1 MSEKEGKEIEMVQIR
16 KSGGMWGSIASG
28 ANHNPSVNSGRP
40 RPTWRQLTLSPT
52 LLDTFAANHIQL
64 DPHGLTSDSFY
75 FILYNLSGQPISEVS
90 RLGNQHHATMTIDEA
105 ARRSHILHRALNRT
119 PLNVASGSGISFTL
133 NSGKEIIDAASGPS
147 VACLGHNQPEVT
159 KAILDHLNNN
169 IAYAYSGSFFT
180 NDASEE
186 LASLLLTHQ
195 PGGLSKAI
203 FVNSGSEATDAALK
217 LAVQYWHEK
226 GEKKRTHF
234 IARKQ
239 SYHGNT
245 IGALCVSGHDS
256 RREFYKDFMSSNV
269 SFVDPCYAYR
279 LKECN
284 ERDEQYAQRLAQQVE
299 DEILRVGPEH
309 VAGFIA
315 ETVSGTTL
323 GCVPA
328 VPGYFSKIR
337 DICDKYGVLLILDEV
352 RVPPGQYVLLKN
364 YNTKIATDNVRHG
377 KNRNHACLGARRWLP
392 RAGYTDNRQGPWWW
406 IYPSI
411 GCAFTRK
418 DIRSPE

>member
-1 MSEKEGKEIEMVQIR
+1 MAI
-16 KSGGMWGSIASG
+16 
-28 ANHNPSVNSGRP
+28 N
-40 RPTWRQLTLSPT
+40 
-52 LLDTFAANHIQL
+52 
-64 DPHGLTSDSFY
+64 
-75 FILYNLSGQPISEVS
+75 EVVS
-90 RLGNQHHATMTIDEA
+90 
-105 ARRSHILHRALNRT
+105 RSHILHRALDRR
-119 PLNVASGSGISFTL
+119 PLNVVSGEGISFTL
-133 NSGKEIIDAASGPS
+133 DSGRDIIDAASGPS

-180 NDASEE
+180 NDASEV
-186 LASLLLTHQ
+186 LASLLLAHR

-226 GEKKRTHF
+226 GEKTRSHF

-256 RREFYKDFMSSNV
+256 RREFYKDFMSRNV

-279 LKECN
+279 LKESN
-284 ERDEQYAQRLAQQVE
+284 ETDEQYAQRLAQQVE
-299 DEILRVGPEH
+299 DEILRVGPDN

-323 GCVPA
+323 GCLPA
-328 VPGYFSKIR
+328 VPGYFAKIR
-337 DICDKYGVLLILDEV
+337 EICDKYGVLLILDEV
-352 RVPPGQYVLLKN
+352 
-364 YNTKIATDNVRHG
+364 
-377 KNRNHACLGARRWLP
+377 
-392 RAGYTDNRQGPWWW
+392 YTYW
-406 IYPSI
+406 
-411 GCAFTRK
+411 
-418 DIRSPE
+418 

>member
-1 MSEKEGKEIEMVQIR
+1 MI
-16 KSGGMWGSIASG
+16 
-28 ANHNPSVNSGRP
+28 
-40 RPTWRQLTLSPT
+40 TLSSNI
-52 LLDTFAANHIQL
+52 LGTFSINHIQL
-64 DPHGLTSDSFY
+64 PPHGLTSNTSY
-75 FILYNLSGQPISEVS
+75 VIIYNLSSQHFSEV
-90 RLGNQHHATMTIDEA
+90 LGLRDQHRVTMTIDEA
-105 ARRSHILHRALNRT
+105 VGRSHILHRALDRT

-133 NSGKEIIDAASGPS
+133 KSGKDIIDAASGPS
-147 VACLGHNQPEVT
+147 VACLGHNQPEIT

-186 LASLLLTHQ
+186 LASLLLAHQ

-217 LAVQYWHEK
+217 LAVQFWHEK

-256 RREFYKDFMSSNV
+256 RRELYKDFMSSNV

-284 ERDEQYAQRLAQQVE
+284 EKDEQYAQRLAQQVE
-299 DEILRVGPEH
+299 DKILRIGPEY

-328 VPGYFSKIR
+328 IPGYFSKIR
-337 DICDKYGVLLILDEV
+337 EICDKYGVLLILDEV
-352 RVPPGQYVLLKN
+352 RVPSWSFFPVENDKTN
-364 YNTKIATDNVRHG
+364 VTTDNVRHG

-392 RAGYTDNRQGPWWW
+392 RTGYTDNRQGPWWR
-406 IYPSI
+406 ICPSI
-411 GCAFTRK
+411 GCAFT
-418 DIRSPE
+418 

>member
-1 MSEKEGKEIEMVQIR
+1 MI
-16 KSGGMWGSIASG
+16 
-28 ANHNPSVNSGRP
+28 
-40 RPTWRQLTLSPT
+40 TLSSNI
-52 LLDTFAANHIQL
+52 LGTFSINHIQL
-64 DPHGLTSDSFY
+64 PPHGLTSNTSY
-75 FILYNLSGQPISEVS
+75 VII
-90 RLGNQHHATMTIDEA
+90 
-105 ARRSHILHRALNRT
+105 HRALDRT

-133 NSGKEIIDAASGPS
+133 KSGKDIIDAASGPS
-147 VACLGHNQPEVT
+147 VACLGHNQPEIT

-186 LASLLLTHQ
+186 LAHQ

-217 LAVQYWHEK
+217 LAVQFWHEK

-256 RREFYKDFMSSNV
+256 RRELYKDFMSSNV

-279 LKECN
+279 LKE
-284 ERDEQYAQRLAQQVE
+284 
-299 DEILRVGPEH
+299 
-309 VAGFIA
+309 
-315 ETVSGTTL
+315 
-323 GCVPA
+323 
-328 VPGYFSKIR
+328 
-337 DICDKYGVLLILDEV
+337 EV
-352 RVPPGQYVLLKN
+352 RVPSWSFFPVENDKTN
-364 YNTKIATDNVRHG
+364 VTTDNVRHG

-392 RAGYTDNRQGPWWW
+392 RTGYTDNRQGPWWR
-406 IYPSI
+406 ICPSI
-411 GCAFTRK
+411 GCAFT
-418 DIRSPE
+418 